1 MKAIGAFLKDQGG
14 DFSKFKVT
22 LFGMGDFFMI
32 TITLLLIALLM
43 IDQTQN
49 FDHDFSTAI

>member
-1 MKAIGAFLKDQGG
+1 MKVIGAFLKDQGG

-32 TITLLLIALLM
+32 DATSYDRSDTK
-43 IDQTQN
+43 
-49 FDHDFSTAI
+49 F